1 MRYPWLGDIPL
12 ACYTCCVV
20 IFLSAISS
28 SLERTST
35 VFSKCSQIQFH
46 FEKLKRG
53 NSETSHQKTKRTTEG
68 WDLIFR
74 VDVCILLLGHICML
88 LSFHCYTNSFL
99 HLVVFS
105 TSEHDTVC
113 SVLFF
118 DYTCSQWYKHFTGL
132 YLQVCKNRPT
142 FKIIWVH
149 KCCLIPHYYAFL
161 LKNLIFKSKNIRQHI
176 EFDNTWGYSWF

>member
-1 MRYPWLGDIPL
+1 MRYPWLGDISL

-105 TSEHDTVC
+105 TSERAFIRSNIGYLSFLALAKMGGNTYQYNFGSEANHSARQLSC
-113 SVLFF
+113 SL
-118 DYTCSQWYKHFTGL
+118 S
-132 YLQVCKNRPT
+132 
-142 FKIIWVH
+142 
-149 KCCLIPHYYAFL
+149 
-161 LKNLIFKSKNIRQHI
+161 
-176 EFDNTWGYSWF
+176 